1 MGSQQYRSELERKQK
16 QILDAEKKA
25 GEFRIKESKKRSEAD
40 KARQDAAKTKG
51 LFRF

>member
-40 KARQDAAKTKG
+40 KAALPVLECVDPVR
-51 LFRF
+51 